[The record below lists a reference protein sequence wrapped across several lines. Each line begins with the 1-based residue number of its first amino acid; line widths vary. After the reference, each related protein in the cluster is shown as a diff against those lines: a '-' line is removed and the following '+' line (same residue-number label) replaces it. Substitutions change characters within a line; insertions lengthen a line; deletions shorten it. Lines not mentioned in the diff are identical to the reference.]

1 LRRDLER
8 RAARTIIYYV
18 DRYGEVHVR
27 YHSDSQTWDIRSS
40 PSGNPAKVPG
50 TAGRG
55 RTEGIN
61 ETNVNLILCPTQKSS
76 SSWGVKVSSLIGRS
90 MHWGYKISLVLVV
103 AWPLGI
109 MLAYKELNL
118 GVFLLA
124 FGPLGAWIE
133 IRRITLRRQRGLN
146 GAQ

>member
-1 LRRDLER
+1 
-8 RAARTIIYYV
+8 
-18 DRYGEVHVR
+18 
-27 YHSDSQTWDIRSS
+27 
-40 PSGNPAKVPG
+40 
-50 TAGRG
+50 
-55 RTEGIN
+55 
-61 ETNVNLILCPTQKSS
+61 
-76 SSWGVKVSSLIGRS
+76 

-118 GVFLLA
+118 AVLLLA

-146 GAQ
+146 EAQ